1 MYGFVLITGEDRWL
15 CTLMLKEGFRVEYC
29 AASDALTFA
38 PEGFFEFYKQRRRWA
53 PSTMANILDLLL
65 DWKYVKKN
73 NDSISMLYIIY
84 HIFLFV
90 SSLLTPG
97 TIFLLIMG
105 AIITAFPAIQPWLA
119 LVLNMLP
126 VGVLIVSIF
135 LTKEDTQVYNILNSS
150 LKIFTMYW
158 TIYTS
163 RQTYFCIQHLMFEK
177 NTVIIVLKSHPDQIP
192 TMYICILSW
201 CWLESFPLY
210 TASLWWWF
218 WLDW

>member
-1 MYGFVLITGEDRWL
+1 
-15 CTLMLKEGFRVEYC
+15 MLKEGFRVEYC

-150 LKIFTMYW
+150 LKIFT
-158 TIYTS
+158 TIEQFILVDKHT
-163 RQTYFCIQHLMFEK
+163 FVFNIWVLK
-177 NTVIIVLKSHPDQIP
+177 KKPVIIVLKSHPD
-192 TMYICILSW
+192 
-201 CWLESFPLY
+201 
-210 TASLWWWF
+210 
-218 WLDW
+218 

>member
-1 MYGFVLITGEDRWL
+1 
-15 CTLMLKEGFRVEYC
+15 MLKEGFRVEYC

-150 LKIFTMYW
+150 LKYL
-158 TIYTS
+158 
-163 RQTYFCIQHLMFEK
+163 QCIEQF
-177 NTVIIVLKSHPDQIP
+177 
-192 TMYICILSW
+192 ILVDKHT
-201 CWLESFPLY
+201 FV
-210 TASLWWWF
+210 F
-218 WLDW
+218 NI